1 MANPDSV
8 GQNTPDSFG
17 SYAIASAQ
25 GVSLATTGNAVVA
38 LPILKGGLTAGNS
51 VAASGAVIVRR
62 VTIQNPSAN
71 VGTGNI
77 TILSS
82 NDGNTSNA
90 VVAAVT
96 LSSLTGTGTFQDV
109 AISGGNVIVSE
120 NRPSLPNA
128 STSRSGG
135 KQPSHLVCWISC
147 INWQLCLL
155 KHLHLQSR
163 NWWSARNNLSSLP
176 LG

>member
-8 GQNTPDSFG
+8 SQKYSDSFG
-17 SYAIASAQ
+17 NFAIASAQ

-38 LPILKGGLTAGNS
+38 LPILSGGLTAGNS
-51 VAASGAVIVRR
+51 VATSGAVIVRR
-62 VTIQNPSAN
+62 VTIQNPSGN

-96 LSSLTGTGTFQDV
+96 LSSLTGTGTFQDL
-109 AISGGNVIVSE
+109 AISGGNVVVSGY
-120 NRPSLPNA
+120 NTQALFVKVGTAVAGTVDIRVYGDTVNF
-128 STSRSGG
+128 
-135 KQPSHLVCWISC
+135 
-147 INWQLCLL
+147 
-155 KHLHLQSR
+155 
-163 NWWSARNNLSSLP
+163 
-176 LG
+176 

>member
-8 GQNTPDSFG
+8 AQKYPDSFG
-17 SYAIASAQ
+17 NYSIASAQ

-38 LPILKGGLTAGNS
+38 LPILLGGLTAGNS
-51 VAASGAVIVRR
+51 VATSGGVIVRR
-62 VTIQNPSAN
+62 VTIQNPSGN

-96 LSSLTGTGTFQDV
+96 LGSLTATGTFQDV
-109 AISGGNVIVSE
+109 AISGGNVAVSGY
-120 NRPSLPNA
+120 NTQALYVKVGTA
-128 STSRSGG
+128 VSGTVDIRVYG
-135 KQPSHLVCWISC
+135 DTV
-147 INWQLCLL
+147 NF
-155 KHLHLQSR
+155 
-163 NWWSARNNLSSLP
+163 
-176 LG
+176 

>member
-8 GQNTPDSFG
+8 SQKYSDSFG
-17 SYAIASAQ
+17 NFAIASAQ

-38 LPILKGGLTAGNS
+38 LPILTGGLTAGNS
-51 VAASGAVIVRR
+51 VATSGAVIVRR
-62 VTIQNPSAN
+62 VTIQNPSGN

-96 LSSLTGTGTFQDV
+96 LSSLTGTGTFQDL
-109 AISGGNVIVSE
+109 AISGGNVVVSGY
-120 NRPSLPNA
+120 NTQALFVKVGTA
-128 STSRSGG
+128 VSGTVDIRVYG
-135 KQPSHLVCWISC
+135 DTV
-147 INWQLCLL
+147 NF
-155 KHLHLQSR
+155 
-163 NWWSARNNLSSLP
+163 
-176 LG
+176 

>member
-8 GQNTPDSFG
+8 GQKYPDSFG
-17 SYAIASAQ
+17 NYAIAGAQ
-25 GVSLATTGNAVVA
+25 GVSLAATGNAVVS
-38 LPILKGGLTAGNS
+38 LPILSGGLTAGNS
-51 VAASGAVIVRR
+51 VATSGGVIVRR
-62 VTIQNPSAN
+62 VTIQNPSGN

-109 AISGGNVIVSE
+109 AISGGNVAVSGY
-120 NRPSLPNA
+120 NTQSLYVKVGTAVAGTVDIRVYGDTVNF
-128 STSRSGG
+128 
-135 KQPSHLVCWISC
+135 
-147 INWQLCLL
+147 
-155 KHLHLQSR
+155 
-163 NWWSARNNLSSLP
+163 
-176 LG
+176 

>member
-8 GQNTPDSFG
+8 GQNTADSFG
-17 SYAIASAQ
+17 NYAIASAQ
-25 GVSLATTGNAVVA
+25 GVSLAVTGNAVVA

-51 VAASGAVIVRR
+51 VATSGAVIVRR

-71 VGTGNI
+71 VSTGNI

-109 AISGGNVIVSE
+109 AITGGNVIVSGY
-120 NRPSLPNA
+120 NSQALFVKVGTAVAGTVDIRVYGDTVNF
-128 STSRSGG
+128 
-135 KQPSHLVCWISC
+135 
-147 INWQLCLL
+147 
-155 KHLHLQSR
+155 
-163 NWWSARNNLSSLP
+163 
-176 LG
+176 

>member
-1 MANPDSV
+1 MANPDAV

-17 SYAIASAQ
+17 NYAIAQAQ

-51 VAASGAVIVRR
+51 VATSGGVIVRR
-62 VTIQNPSAN
+62 VTIQNPSAS
-71 VGTGNI
+71 VSTGNI

-96 LSSLTGTGTFQDV
+96 LGSLTGTGTFQDV
-109 AISGGNVIVSE
+109 AISGGNVIVSGY
-120 NRPSLPNA
+120 NTQALYVKVGTAVAGTVDIRVYGDTVNF
-128 STSRSGG
+128 
-135 KQPSHLVCWISC
+135 
-147 INWQLCLL
+147 
-155 KHLHLQSR
+155 
-163 NWWSARNNLSSLP
+163 
-176 LG
+176 

>member
-1 MANPDSV
+1 MANPDAV

-17 SYAIASAQ
+17 NYAIASAQ

-51 VAASGAVIVRR
+51 VATSGGVIVRR
-62 VTIQNPSAN
+62 VTIQNPSGN

-109 AISGGNVIVSE
+109 AISGGNVAVSGY
-120 NRPSLPNA
+120 NTQALYVKVGTA
-128 STSRSGG
+128 VSGTVDIRVYG
-135 KQPSHLVCWISC
+135 DTV
-147 INWQLCLL
+147 NF
-155 KHLHLQSR
+155 
-163 NWWSARNNLSSLP
+163 
-176 LG
+176 

>member
-8 GQNTPDSFG
+8 SQKYADSFG
-17 SYAIASAQ
+17 NYAIASAQ

-38 LPILKGGLTAGNS
+38 LPILSGGLTAGNS
-51 VAASGAVIVRR
+51 VATSGGVIVRR
-62 VTIQNPSAN
+62 VTIQNPSGN

-96 LSSLTGTGTFQDV
+96 LGSLTATGTFQDV
-109 AISGGNVIVSE
+109 AISGGNVAVSGY
-120 NRPSLPNA
+120 NTQALYVKVGTA
-128 STSRSGG
+128 VSGTVDIRVYG
-135 KQPSHLVCWISC
+135 DTV
-147 INWQLCLL
+147 NF
-155 KHLHLQSR
+155 
-163 NWWSARNNLSSLP
+163 
-176 LG
+176 

>member
-8 GQNTPDSFG
+8 AQKYPDSFG
-17 SYAIASAQ
+17 NYSIASAQ

-38 LPILKGGLTAGNS
+38 LPILSGGLTAGNS
-51 VAASGAVIVRR
+51 VATSGGVIVRR
-62 VTIQNPSAN
+62 VTIQNPSGN

-96 LSSLTGTGTFQDV
+96 LGSLTATGTFQDV
-109 AISGGNVIVSE
+109 AISGGNVAVSGY
-120 NRPSLPNA
+120 NTQALYVKVGTA
-128 STSRSGG
+128 VSGTVDIRVYG
-135 KQPSHLVCWISC
+135 DTV
-147 INWQLCLL
+147 NF
-155 KHLHLQSR
+155 
-163 NWWSARNNLSSLP
+163 
-176 LG
+176 

>member
-1 MANPDSV
+1 MANPDAV

-17 SYAIASAQ
+17 NYAIASAQ

-51 VAASGAVIVRR
+51 VATSGGVIVRR
-62 VTIQNPSAN
+62 VTIQNPSGN

-96 LSSLTGTGTFQDV
+96 LGSLTATGTFQDV
-109 AISGGNVIVSE
+109 AINGGNVAVSGY
-120 NRPSLPNA
+120 NTQALYVKVGTAVAGTVDIRVYGDTVNF
-128 STSRSGG
+128 
-135 KQPSHLVCWISC
+135 
-147 INWQLCLL
+147 
-155 KHLHLQSR
+155 
-163 NWWSARNNLSSLP
+163 
-176 LG
+176 

>member
-8 GQNTPDSFG
+8 SQKYPDSFG
-17 SYAIASAQ
+17 NYAIASAQ

-38 LPILKGGLTAGNS
+38 LPILTGGLTAGNS
-51 VAASGAVIVRR
+51 VATSGGVIVRR
-62 VTIQNPSAN
+62 VTIQNPSGN

-96 LSSLTGTGTFQDV
+96 LGSLTATGTFQDV
-109 AISGGNVIVSE
+109 AISGGNVAVSGY
-120 NRPSLPNA
+120 NTQALYVKVGTA
-128 STSRSGG
+128 VSGTVDIRVYG
-135 KQPSHLVCWISC
+135 DTV
-147 INWQLCLL
+147 NF
-155 KHLHLQSR
+155 
-163 NWWSARNNLSSLP
+163 
-176 LG
+176 

>member
-17 SYAIASAQ
+17 NYSIASAQ

-38 LPILKGGLTAGNS
+38 LPILSGGLTAGNS
-51 VAASGAVIVRR
+51 VATSGAVIVRR
-62 VTIQNPSAN
+62 VTIQNPSGN

-82 NDGNTSNA
+82 SDGNTSNA

-96 LSSLTGTGTFQDV
+96 LSSLTATGTFQDV
-109 AISGGNVIVSE
+109 AVSGGNVIVSGY
-120 NRPSLPNA
+120 NTQALFVKVGTA
-128 STSRSGG
+128 VSGTVDIRVYG
-135 KQPSHLVCWISC
+135 DTV
-147 INWQLCLL
+147 NF
-155 KHLHLQSR
+155 
-163 NWWSARNNLSSLP
+163 
-176 LG
+176 